1 MNERQEPPVDLERR
15 EAMLKIGRFAS
26 YTAPAMTVLLVANRA
41 EAASSGKPYWQGR
54 RLRHR
59 KARLAFVKR
68 LLARLFG

>member
-1 MNERQEPPVDLERR
+1 MNERQERPVDLERR
-15 EAMLKIGRFAS
+15 KAMLKIGRFAS

-41 EAASSGKPYWQGR
+41 EAASSGKQGWRGR
-54 RLRHR
+54 RSRRR